1 MKISEKEK
9 IMLATLGIVGVGFLY
24 YQFAYK
30 PTSLKIEEKKVELST
45 LETDYSQKNV
55 QILSTQKNEEDIKR
69 LKVSID
75 DISKKI
81 YPDIWQ
87 PRLIK
92 ELSDFKAKANID
104 VNFTYSEVTYAPIS
118 EYFMSKEEEAKIAN
132 SLETLIDEYNTKMPE
147 EKAIDYDQKAD
158 EQAPV
163 KKEEKK
169 EEEKKEES
177 TLNVQQMKVTA
188 SFNGSY
194 DNVMKFI
201 KLVEEYKY
209 LVAIP
214 NISIAESGDGKISGT
229 LSMEFYSAPRL
240 NGDYD
245 KYFDWKSESKNG
257 KDNPFL
263 DNYTSIGSIANDGVA
278 KEEESESESL
288 SMTLRPYNSDMPSV
302 VIGRPNDSTKRTQL
316 YNDDNKV
323 IDVTVE
329 FIEKNGEYFIKY
341 KMGNEAYPASGDG
354 IDFIPN
360 GNIKMTVNSEKRI
373 DGNDL
378 VAVKLNVKNTSKK
391 KVEVEINGD
400 DKKNPRINIKTD
412 GNVHYVSK

>member
-9 IMLATLGIVGVGFLY
+9 IMLATLGIVGIGFVY
-24 YQFAYK
+24 YQFAYT
-30 PTSLKIEEKKVELST
+30 PARTKINEKKTELSK

-55 QILSTQKNEEDIKR
+55 QILSTEKNKQDIER
-69 LKVSID
+69 LRLSID

-92 ELSDFKAKANID
+92 ELSDFRAKANVDI
-104 VNFTYSEVTYAPIS
+104 NFSYSEVTYAPIS
-118 EYFMSKEEEAKIAN
+118 EYFTSKEEEAKIAN
-132 SLETLIDEYNTKMPE
+132 TLETLIDEYNAKMPAD
-147 EKAIDYDQKAD
+147 KSIDYDQKKD
-158 EQAPV
+158 EVGA
-163 KKEEKK
+163 EKK
-169 EEEKKEES
+169 EGEKKEPS

-201 KLVEEYKY
+201 KLVEDYKY

-214 NISIAESGDGKISGT
+214 NISLSTSGDNKISGT

-263 DNYTSIGSIANDGVA
+263 DNYSSISGIVTAD
-278 KEEESESESL
+278 EEAENESL
-288 SMTLRPYNSDMPSV
+288 TMTIRPYNSDMPSV
-302 VIGRPNDSTKRTQL
+302 MVGRPDDSTKRTQI
-316 YNDDNKV
+316 YNDENKLSN
-323 IDVTVE
+323 VTVH
-329 FIEKNGEYFIKY
+329 FTEKDGKYFVKY
-341 KMGNEAYPASGDG
+341 KIDDKVYPTSGEG

-360 GNIKMTVNSEKRI
+360 GNIKMVVNSEKRT
-373 DGNDL
+373 DGTDL
-378 VAVKLNVKNTSKK
+378 VAVKLNVKNDTKK
-391 KVEVEINGD
+391 KVEVEIKGD
-400 DKKNPRINIKTD
+400 DKKNPRVNIITN

>member
-9 IMLATLGIVGVGFLY
+9 IMLATLGIVGIGFVY
-24 YQFAYK
+24 YQFAYT
-30 PTSLKIEEKKVELST
+30 PARTKINEKKTELSK

-55 QILSTQKNEEDIKR
+55 QILSTEKNKQDIER
-69 LKVSID
+69 LRLSID

-92 ELSDFKAKANID
+92 ELSDFRAKANVDI
-104 VNFTYSEVTYAPIS
+104 NFSYSEVTYAPIS
-118 EYFMSKEEEAKIAN
+118 EYFTSKEEEAKIAN
-132 SLETLIDEYNTKMPE
+132 TLETLIDEYNTKMPPD
-147 EKAIDYDQKAD
+147 KAIDYDQKKD
-158 EQAPV
+158 EVAT
-163 KKEEKK
+163 EKK
-169 EEEKKEES
+169 EGEKKEPS

-188 SFNGSY
+188 NFNGSY

-201 KLVEEYKY
+201 KLVEDYKY

-214 NISIAESGDGKISGT
+214 NISLSTSGDNKISGT

-263 DNYTSIGSIANDGVA
+263 DNYASISSIVNGD
-278 KEEESESESL
+278 KDEHEETEDVSL
-288 SMTLRPYNSDMPSV
+288 NMTIRPYNSDMPSV
-302 VIGRPNDSTKRTQL
+302 MIGRPNDSTKRTQI
-316 YNDDNKV
+316 YNDENKV
-323 IDVTVE
+323 VDVTIE
-329 FIEKNGEYFIKY
+329 FTEKNGEYLVKY
-341 KMGNEAYPASGDG
+341 KIGNEVYPKSGEGLDFTPSGD
-354 IDFIPN
+354 
-360 GNIKMTVNSEKRI
+360 IKMSVNSEKRI
-373 DGNDL
+373 DGKDM
-378 VAVKLNVKNTSKK
+378 VAVKLNVKNSTKK
-391 KVEVEINGD
+391 KVQIEINGD
-400 DKKNPRINIKTD
+400 DKTNPRVNVRTD